1 MKIHYNNGKEEK
13 IIDNVMYIQVYD
25 RQTPFFTVCLRNGR
39 ELTINPD
46 RVEGILDDNLTEP
59 PKEVSE

>member
-39 ELTINPD
+39 ELTISPD
-46 RVEGILDDNLTEP
+46 RVEGILDDDLTEP
-59 PKEVSE
+59 PKEVSK